1 MTGESSEGRGMALDC
16 WEGWRNRI
24 QGKDREDAMMSL
36 VGWREGGGRRGV
48 VNPGIL
54 AGITI
59 VDFVG
64 AGLVADC
71 RRRFQP

>member
-1 MTGESSEGRGMALDC
+1 MTGESSEGG
-16 WEGWRNRI
+16 GWRWIAGRAGGIGI
-24 QGKDREDAMMSL
+24 QGKDREDAVMSL

-71 RRRFQP
+71 RRRFQS

>member
-1 MTGESSEGRGMALDC
+1 
-16 WEGWRNRI
+16 
-24 QGKDREDAMMSL
+24 MSL
-36 VGWREGGGRRGV
+36 VGWSEGGGRRGV
-48 VNPGIL
+48 VNPEIL

-71 RRRFQP
+71 RRRLQP